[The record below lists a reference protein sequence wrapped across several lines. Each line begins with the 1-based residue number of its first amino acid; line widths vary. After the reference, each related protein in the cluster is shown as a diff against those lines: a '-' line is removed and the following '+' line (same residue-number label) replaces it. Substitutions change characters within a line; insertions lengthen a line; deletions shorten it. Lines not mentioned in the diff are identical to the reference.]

1 MVQWTIVCSL
11 YGSLRNWTMVSRAVK
26 IPVTI
31 TPERMRETTDT
42 VLRVRAK
49 K

>member
-1 MVQWTIVCSL
+1 
-11 YGSLRNWTMVSRAVK
+11 MVSSAVK